1 MRILLALGALAL
13 LAGCGASPCAKV
25 CQKLGSCNALSVSVD
40 QCTKDC
46 EQPANGHSCANE
58 DAIAS
63 CMDAASCDDLTKESS
78 RLKCPACQ

>member
-1 MRILLALGALAL
+1 MRIVLAIALLA
-13 LAGCGASPCAKV
+13 LAGCGSSPCSKV
-25 CQKLGSCNALSVSVD
+25 CQKLGSCNALQVSVQ
-40 QCTKDC
+40 QCTQDC

-63 CMDAASCDDLTKESS
+63 CIESASCDDLTKETS

>member
-1 MRILLALGALAL
+1 MRIVLVLAALA
-13 LAGCGASPCAKV
+13 AGCGSSPCAKV
-25 CQKLGSCNALSVSVD
+25 CQKLQTCNALSVSVA
-40 QCTKDC
+40 QCTQDC

-63 CMDAASCDDLTKESS
+63 CMESASCDDLTKESS